1 MKCEESFITMK
12 LIWHGY
18 LVPNLGIC
26 AYETPTET
34 SLKSQ
39 WEFYGHRYLN

>member
-1 MKCEESFITMK
+1 MGCEESFITMK

-26 AYETPTET
+26 AHETSTET
-34 SLKSQ
+34 VLKELSISTLVVIV
-39 WEFYGHRYLN
+39 R